1 MRARQVTPTKILYSS
16 IIPIA
21 TSELNAVVKKVL
33 DYGPAKTKMTEEKAP
48 KIDFKALETI
58 TKKVLAHKP
67 KKQVSGES
75 KNDNK

>member
-1 MRARQVTPTKILYSS
+1 MTTTARNYYSS
-16 IIPIA
+16 I
-21 TSELNAVVKKVL
+21 SVL
-33 DYGPAKTKMTEEKAP
+33 DDMTEEKAP

-67 KKQVSGES
+67 KKQVSGDS

>member
-1 MRARQVTPTKILYSS
+1 MNKDRDDA
-16 IIPIA
+16 
-21 TSELNAVVKKVL
+21 
-33 DYGPAKTKMTEEKAP
+33 AP
-48 KIDFKALETI
+48 QKSLKIDFKALETI